1 MITGRELERAK
12 RIRKIKRKNKE
23 NAHKNNYRTKK
34 FFGVLVPIVLIVI
47 FNIGT
52 GVGLLRSGLFP
63 KVQTELVTTAM
74 STLSHQYIAEIVASP
89 STVQKIMAEN
99 RVESNGNTDKNSIK
113 VKRDKN
119 VDKNVDKIS
128 LINISGDKYKGYM
141 LIVSNPKRIKLVT
154 SKDLGKTGMKLN
166 DMIKSYDCIGGMNA
180 GGFSDAGGV
189 GNGGKPTGIIIEDGI
204 IKWRE
209 KDMTKYSIIGFDED
223 GTLILGSYTADEI
236 KEMGIKQAVSFEP
249 YLIVN
254 GEPTKIYGD
263 GGWGINPRTAIG
275 QRSDGTVLMLVVDGR
290 QVGSIGVTIRKLQ
303 EIMLQYGA
311 VNAANLDGGS
321 STVMYYNNKLINH
334 PCSPYGERT
343 LPSAFLITK

>member
-1 MITGRELERAK
+1 MITGKELERAK

-23 NAHKNNYRTKK
+23 NAHKNNNRTKK
-34 FFGVLVPIVLIVI
+34 FFSVLVSIALIVI
-47 FNIGT
+47 FNIGA

-290 QVGSIGVTIRKLQ
+290 QVGSIGVTIKKLQ